1 MSVNECVTEFCPS
14 KLAGNNTTIL
24 EKNEHNRGVGE
35 NSYYHQILEPT
46 VTSNCRSICEGD

>member
-14 KLAGNNTTIL
+14 KLAGNSATIL
-24 EKNEHNRGVGE
+24 EKNEHNRGVSE

-46 VTSNCRSICEGD
+46 VTSNCRSIYEGD